1 MSNTNYGEMKT
12 AVANYLSR
20 DTLTER
26 IPEFIS
32 YGEHRLYADLRVRF
46 METSADVAIL
56 SGVQTSGLQ
65 SDYLQARSIYITGSP
80 PKRLEFRTPIEFWQ
94 LYNGLPT
101 AKPGVFTIEGEFYE
115 WGPLP
120 NANYTATVSYYARPA
135 ALALDA
141 DTNGLFTL
149 APNLLLYASLIE
161 TAPFLGNDPRILVW
175 SAMYDDLLEK
185 IQRSDRRDRY
195 SGDSQVESRQ
205 AQMT

>member
-1 MSNTNYGEMKT
+1 MSNLNYGEMKT

-20 DTLTER
+20 DTLTDR

-46 METSADVAIL
+46 METTVNVPIV
-56 SGVQTSGLQ
+56 SGVQTSALQ
-65 SDYLQARSIYITGSP
+65 SDHLQARSIYITGSP
-80 PKRLEFRTPIEFWQ
+80 PRRLEFRTPLEFWSI
-94 LYNGLPT
+94 YNGLPT
-101 AKPGVFTIEGEFYE
+101 AKPSVFTIEGEFYE

-120 NANYTATVSYYARPA
+120 NANYTATVLYYARPA
-135 ALALDA
+135 ALADDA

-185 IQRSDRRDRY
+185 IMRSDRRDRS
-195 SGDSQVESRQ
+195 SGDAQVESRQ
-205 AQMT
+205 AQLT